1 MSLTNNLLRN
11 ISARTKNILTVPVLV
26 SHLGGIRGKK
36 TKSGGQ
42 TKNVSGSPPGQK
54 YGMKCYDGQ
63 RVPKG
68 TELLKQRRPETF
80 PGWNVFHEGKT
91 LRANCHGRPSVGPR
105 CSARPR
111 TRSRR
116 EKLQ

>member
-1 MSLTNNLLRN
+1 MVKIQTQALLFKGSN
-11 ISARTKNILTVPVLV
+11 
-26 SHLGGIRGKK
+26 LGGIRGKK

-80 PGWNVFHEGKT
+80 PGWNVSLICKRYSWRIGDAT
-91 LRANCHGRPSVGPR
+91 
-105 CSARPR
+105 
-111 TRSRR
+111 
-116 EKLQ
+116 